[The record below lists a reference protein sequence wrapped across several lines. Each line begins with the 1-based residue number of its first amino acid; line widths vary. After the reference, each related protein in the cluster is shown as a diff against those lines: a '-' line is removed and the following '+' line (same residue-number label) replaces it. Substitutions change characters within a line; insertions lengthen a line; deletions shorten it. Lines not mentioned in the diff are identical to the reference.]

1 MSFSA
6 LSPLQINLLVCGL
19 TFPFYVHDIEVGRSE
34 LLGGGGGGWL
44 LGGVALTTI
53 VGVSLLCSYCITS
66 PICALHAIVSH
77 VVDGCD

>member
-19 TFPFYVHDIEVGRSE
+19 TFPSYVHDVGVGRSE
-34 LLGGGGGGWL
+34 LLGGWL

-53 VGVSLLCSYCITS
+53 VGVSLLCSYCIMS
-66 PICALHAIVSH
+66 PLCALCAIVSH